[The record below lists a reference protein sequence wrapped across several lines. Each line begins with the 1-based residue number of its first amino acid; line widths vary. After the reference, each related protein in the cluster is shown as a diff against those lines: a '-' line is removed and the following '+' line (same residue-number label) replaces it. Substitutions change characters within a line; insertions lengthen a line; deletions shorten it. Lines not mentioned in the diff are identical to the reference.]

1 MNHYLFSQEKDMLVS
16 TFEKFD
22 RMTIKREIIRHL
34 KENPTDV
41 LEHCK
46 DFTRSEI
53 KRFYG
58 YNILNHYKVNPNNN
72 KVSLIITKGNKEYYR
87 NIEN

>member
-22 RMTIKREIIRHL
+22 RTTIKREIIQHL

-46 DFTRSEI
+46 DFTRNEI

-87 NIEN
+87 NIES